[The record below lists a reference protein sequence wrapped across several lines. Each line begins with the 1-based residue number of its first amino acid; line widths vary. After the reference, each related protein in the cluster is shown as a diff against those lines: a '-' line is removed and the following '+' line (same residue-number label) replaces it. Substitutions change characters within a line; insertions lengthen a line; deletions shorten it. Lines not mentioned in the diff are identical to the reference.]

1 MRIFLRT
8 PILKDVCER
17 LLLKISA
24 SVTNL
29 LKGGRDDDMHLK
41 KGGGG
46 RTESLKNVSHHCWAI
61 KKILKSTSFKR
72 GLDG

>member
-1 MRIFLRT
+1 M
-8 PILKDVCER
+8 
-17 LLLKISA
+17 
-24 SVTNL
+24 TNL

-41 KGGGG
+41 KGGGGGG

-61 KKILKSTSFKR
+61 KKILKSTSSKT